1 MAFTIVFEAEFY
13 YFILSVVFLFTVMIF
28 DIYYYRK
35 TSKIRQVCLK
45 SFVTCHL
52 VSNILFGMNAFVVWV
67 LYKTRYLTESEF
79 SSSNFLLLIRIVKI
93 YILVFVSIKISIF
106 VYEVIAFIKYY
117 ISCKNNYDVLEELT
131 RNSEKMK

>member
-52 VSNILFGMNAFVVWV
+52 VSNILFGMNAFVAWV

-93 YILVFVSIKISIF
+93 YILVFVSRKISIF